1 MRRKALVVVL
11 VFALL
16 VLLMQGLKGLQRP
29 SETDAQPSEGRI
41 LFFQG
46 SAHCDE
52 CQIQADELAKL
63 KERMPELEILEYD
76 VDKDRL
82 VANRYNVW
90 IVPTLIV
97 DGRKYEGM
105 VTVDHLESIIAT
117 DPDQAPQMW
126 GRFLDSLPLG
136 FSLAAGLLTG
146 LEPCALAFSGM
157 VVLFIMGSTAADAER
172 RLGSV
177 VAASVFTVT
186 RASVFAVFGFAVT
199 ALGASAGDLRFALLI
214 AASATAF
221 FVGCSYLGLIQLPL
235 TTLAPSSKTLLKLR
249 KGHLTP
255 ILLGLVFG
263 FAVLPCA
270 TPVMASLLA
279 FVAGTR
285 RIATGMASLFLFG
298 AGLSTPVIAFT
309 LLGKTYW
316 QRSQWILKQGGKL
329 SIALGASLVALSL
342 YLLYA
347 AF

>member
-1 MRRKALVVVL
+1 MRKRALIL
-11 VFALL
+11 LLIFGLL
-16 VLLMQGLKGLQRP
+16 VLFVHGLKGMQRQ
-29 SETDAQPSEGRI
+29 SESGAEATERRI

-52 CQIQADELAKL
+52 CQLQADELAKL

-76 VDKDRL
+76 LDKDKL

-90 IVPTLIV
+90 IVPTLV
-97 DGRKYEGM
+97 VNGRKYEGL
-105 VTVDHLESIIAT
+105 VSAERLESIMEA
-117 DPDQAPQMW
+117 DPGQGTQ
-126 GRFLDSLPLG
+126 GQGQFLDGLPLG

-157 VVLFIMGSTAADAER
+157 VVLFIMGSTAADAGR

-177 VAASVFTVT
+177 VAASLYTVT
-186 RASVFAVFGFAVT
+186 RASVFALFGFAVA
-199 ALGASAGDLRFALLI
+199 ALGASAGDLRFVLLI

-221 FVGCSYLGLIQLPL
+221 LVGCSYLGFIQLPL
-235 TTLAPSSKTLLKLR
+235 TTVAPSSKTLVRLQR
-249 KGHLTP
+249 GHLTP
-255 ILLGLVFG
+255 ILLGVVFG

-285 RIATGMASLFLFG
+285 RVAVGMGSLFLFG
-298 AGLSTPVIAFT
+298 VGLSTPVIAFAF
-309 LLGKTYW
+309 LGKRYW
-316 QRSQWILKQGGKL
+316 ERSRWILEQGGKL
-329 SIALGASLVALSL
+329 SVALGASLVALSI